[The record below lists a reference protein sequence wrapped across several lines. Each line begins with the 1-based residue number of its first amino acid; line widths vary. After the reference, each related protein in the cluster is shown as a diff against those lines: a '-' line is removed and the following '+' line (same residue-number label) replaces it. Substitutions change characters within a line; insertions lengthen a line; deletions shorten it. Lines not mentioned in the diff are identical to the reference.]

1 MSNLPSHASP
11 SFGAQSPAT
20 PRPVDE
26 LSLDSNT
33 TSAPAFHSRLDELR
47 DETASQISSTDSD
60 RGDMTPAVPASLLSP
75 SFTPPATPGG
85 SINTAQL
92 LQQAQLA
99 GARQGS
105 THTKPPRLLSRL
117 PNVECI
123 VRARIPTTTGAE
135 MFLHLYH
142 NDLDNKEHL
151 AIVFGNTIRS
161 RSLDKVRPGE
171 TEMDRM
177 IRGAYIG
184 KLRPGRVSSW
194 YDEEKAGEAASPED
208 GGAVSSPHT
217 PPQSHPNEAPL
228 VRIHSECYTG
238 ETAWSARCDC
248 GEQLDEAARL
258 MSLPMETLT
267 EAASQQ
273 SMTVPSNAAG
283 GVIVYLRQEGRGI
296 GLGEKLKAYNLQD
309 LGSDTVEANLLLRH
323 PADARSYGLATAIL
337 VDLGLGVDS
346 NPHGIRL
353 LTNNPDKIRAV
364 EGPNREVVVKERVP
378 MVPLAWRSG
387 GKMGIKSSEVEGYL
401 RTKEDSPT
409 PSGFTSA
416 DAETPVADNH
426 GGPTTAAGRKRKLNS
441 TSSRGVANLTPE
453 QLAKKRANDRQAQRA
468 IRERTKSHIESLEQR
483 VRELSSQKPFLDLQ
497 AALKQNEAIQAE
509 NRELKQGFKAI
520 MDIIQP
526 LVAKQES
533 NLPPP
538 PAPNAV
544 APPPPLQPLNPS
556 FNPPHYTETHHF
568 TSTSQR
574 YEPSYTASTPGAETP
589 TSTHSAPTMSAHRR
603 DTTNGLASFR
613 IAFDY
618 QRHNLTHGLDFG
630 TDERL
635 AFNFLLDASQQVPRV
650 EGFRRSAESF
660 RPSQVDTPSVYT
672 PSASGPVP
680 EQPLPAYMT
689 PIRNIAPT
697 CTLDAI
703 LLDFLHHRQREAAQ
717 GVPTQKLV
725 GPPYPSVSS
734 LLNPEKSVYS
744 HPLSKVFTDILRTF
758 PDISSLPEQVA
769 VLYLMFLLMRWQIY
783 PTAENYERLP
793 DWLTPRPSQLLTPH
807 PAWIDYL
814 PWPRMRDRLVISY
827 QDYPFE
833 NWFIPFTRTLSVN
846 WPYEATDCL
855 LSTSD
860 NEDLIMNPVFE
871 RHFKNLSNWS
881 LGPAFAQ
888 AYPQL
893 VETTRIKP

>member
-11 SFGAQSPAT
+11 SFGAQSPTT
-20 PRPVDE
+20 PQPVDE
-26 LSLDSNT
+26 LSLHSNI
-33 TSAPAFHSRLDELR
+33 TSVSALHSRLDELR
-47 DETASQISSTDSD
+47 DETASQISSTDTD
-60 RGDMTPAVPASLLSP
+60 RGVMTPAVPASLISP

-142 NDLDNKEHL
+142 NDLDDKEHL

-194 YDEEKAGEAASPED
+194 YDEEKPGEAASPEA

-217 PPQSHPNEAPL
+217 SPQSSLNEAPL

-258 MSLPMETLT
+258 MSLPTETLT
-267 EAASQQ
+267 EPASQQ
-273 SMTVPSNAAG
+273 SAGEQSNAVG

-401 RTKEDSPT
+401 RTK
-409 PSGFTSA
+409 
-416 DAETPVADNH
+416 VC
-426 GGPTTAAGRKRKLNS
+426 
-441 TSSRGVANLTPE
+441 V
-453 QLAKKRANDRQAQRA
+453 QL
-468 IRERTKSHIESLEQR
+468 L
-483 VRELSSQKPFLDLQ
+483 
-497 AALKQNEAIQAE
+497 
-509 NRELKQGFKAI
+509 
-520 MDIIQP
+520 
-526 LVAKQES
+526 
-533 NLPPP
+533 
-538 PAPNAV
+538 
-544 APPPPLQPLNPS
+544 
-556 FNPPHYTETHHF
+556 
-568 TSTSQR
+568 
-574 YEPSYTASTPGAETP
+574 
-589 TSTHSAPTMSAHRR
+589 
-603 DTTNGLASFR
+603 
-613 IAFDY
+613 
-618 QRHNLTHGLDFG
+618 
-630 TDERL
+630 
-635 AFNFLLDASQQVPRV
+635 
-650 EGFRRSAESF
+650 
-660 RPSQVDTPSVYT
+660 
-672 PSASGPVP
+672 
-680 EQPLPAYMT
+680 
-689 PIRNIAPT
+689 
-697 CTLDAI
+697 
-703 LLDFLHHRQREAAQ
+703 
-717 GVPTQKLV
+717 
-725 GPPYPSVSS
+725 
-734 LLNPEKSVYS
+734 
-744 HPLSKVFTDILRTF
+744 
-758 PDISSLPEQVA
+758 
-769 VLYLMFLLMRWQIY
+769 
-783 PTAENYERLP
+783 PTAVFPSSSNFSLSLFPRYRKWAICSNDPPFFRL
-793 DWLTPRPSQLLTPH
+793 
-807 PAWIDYL
+807 
-814 PWPRMRDRLVISY
+814 
-827 QDYPFE
+827 
-833 NWFIPFTRTLSVN
+833 
-846 WPYEATDCL
+846 
-855 LSTSD
+855 
-860 NEDLIMNPVFE
+860 
-871 RHFKNLSNWS
+871 
-881 LGPAFAQ
+881 
-888 AYPQL
+888 
-893 VETTRIKP
+893 